1 MFYLYCFIY
10 DIILHTLIPQHVKFN
25 DFTVYAY
32 TFAKIQINLIVSKFN
47 FTIWSRK
54 VEDL

>member
-10 DIILHTLIPQHVKFN
+10 YIILHTLIPQHVKFN

-47 FTIWSRK
+47 FTIWSRR